1 MTRHSLELPA
11 LYGSSPLGFLAALG
25 TLHLSH
31 HMLDQAPQ
39 LSWAGPDAPAILHT
53 HQPLTHD
60 SLADL
65 LATQL
70 PIQPEKDALALAPG
84 ILDQP
89 RSSGPGAPNDP
100 LRMPLPEALAHLR
113 AHAQAERD
121 HNDNHAHWF
130 TSLINTLSA
139 SPGKTEDTTAP
150 KRTTKDSS
158 QALYT
163 RTTPLF
169 GRTGRM
175 TLPSSWATAA
185 QHCINNPNHLHAA
198 LTNWKRVDGYAGANL
213 DHSSLGDA
221 HMVSHGKPT
230 QQGVPGATWL
240 ALHGFAAIRLIG
252 NTNRPQATSW
262 NTTTNA
268 FTWPTWHPP
277 LTTTAL
283 TTLLEHSAIR
293 TPSKPAVL
301 ENLGVTA
308 IYTAQRTRLLQGDG
322 PLSPGQRVTHR
333 SRNHRHPTKCATTPK
348 RNDRNAYTMHP

>member
-11 LYGSSPLGFLAALG
+11 LYGSNPLGFLAALG
-25 TLHLSH
+25 TLHLTH
-31 HMLDQAPQ
+31 HVLDQAPQ

-65 LATQL
+65 LASQL
-70 PIQPEKDALALAPG
+70 PAQPEKDALALAPG
-84 ILDQP
+84 ILDQ
-89 RSSGPGAPNDP
+89 RRTSGPDAPNDP

-121 HNDNHAHWF
+121 HNDNRAHWF
-130 TSLINTLSA
+130 TALINTLSA
-139 SPGKTEDTTAP
+139 TPGKTEDTTAP

-240 ALHGFAAIRLIG
+240 ALHGFTAFRLVG
-252 NTNRPQATSW
+252 NSNRPHATSW
-262 NTTTNA
+262 NTTTNTL
-268 FTWPTWHPP
+268 TWPIWSPP
-277 LTTTAL
+277 LTTFSVTV
-283 TTLLEHSAIR
+283 LLEHPAIHA
-293 TPSKPAVL
+293 PANTAIL
-301 ENLGVTA
+301 DNLGVTT
-308 IYTAQRTRLLQGDG
+308 IYTARRTRLLQGDG
-322 PLSPGQRVTHR
+322 PLSPAQRITR
-333 SRNHRHPTKCATTPK
+333 TPRNHKQTSTRPTAPK
-348 RNDRNAYTMHP
+348 ENVRNAYIVRG